1 METFL
6 DLVTALRTGRCQM
19 CCTRNSKH

>member
-6 DLVTALRTGRCQM
+6 NLVSDLPD
-19 CCTRNSKH
+19 

>member
-6 DLVTALRTGRCQM
+6 DLVSDLPD
-19 CCTRNSKH
+19 